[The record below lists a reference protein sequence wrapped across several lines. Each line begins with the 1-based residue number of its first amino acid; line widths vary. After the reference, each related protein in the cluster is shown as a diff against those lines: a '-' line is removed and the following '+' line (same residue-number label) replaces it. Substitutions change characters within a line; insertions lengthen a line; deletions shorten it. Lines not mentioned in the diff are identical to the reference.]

1 MFIQEDDL
9 KLNAWQFAQRKYLP
23 YEVKLKLTATRIR
36 EWYDNWSG
44 QVYLAYSGGLDS
56 TVLLHMIRRLI
67 GMQVPAVFSNTGLEY
82 PEIVRFA
89 RKASG
94 AFVEIYPMSA
104 CGTLIQYRDVILNYG
119 YPMVSKEVAAKLR
132 KLRHGKLSERYRNY
146 LMYGD
151 ERGKFGKI
159 PEKWKY
165 LINAPFD
172 ISEQC
177 CKIMKKEPFKRYNKM
192 TGRVPYIA
200 VTQDEGFQ
208 RAHQYAHT
216 GCNIY
221 DAKTVKSQPLGFWTK
236 QDILRYVVEN
246 DVEICSIYG
255 DICQHSDGSFF
266 LTGEQRTGCMF
277 CGFGVHMEKEPNR
290 FQRMQLS
297 HPRCYELCMRS
308 VDQGGL
314 GMTLPLDYMDI
325 PYTTWEAEGQL
336 SMKDLYKDWIGEKDV
351 QR

>member
-1 MFIQEDDL
+1 M
-9 KLNAWQFAQRKYLP
+9 
-23 YEVKLKLTATRIR
+23 
-36 EWYDNWSG
+36 
-44 QVYLAYSGGLDS
+44 
-56 TVLLHMIRRLI
+56 
-67 GMQVPAVFSNTGLEY
+67 
-82 PEIVRFA
+82 
-89 RKASG
+89 
-94 AFVEIYPMSA
+94 
-104 CGTLIQYRDVILNYG
+104 
-119 YPMVSKEVAAKLR
+119 
-132 KLRHGKLSERYRNY
+132 
-146 LMYGD
+146 
-151 ERGKFGKI
+151 
-159 PEKWKY
+159 
-165 LINAPFD
+165 APFD

-177 CKIMKKEPFKRYNKM
+177 CKVMKKEPFKRYNKM

-255 DICQHSDGSFF
+255 DICQHSDRSFF